1 MESSLTRVGGGGYD
15 TQGGGDP
22 RVEFRDDTPASAV
35 PGHDAVMAY
44 VGKVEAQLHKQQEM
58 LRKLDAERAAALR
71 KAQAAL
77 EDMGAPAVRKASQAV
92 ERASKAEAALSE
104 AQAKLETLQRRV
116 KQAEEHAAGF
126 VLPDGDAAE
135 ATTADRLKVSVR
147 GRSSLHRADTPS
159 REGDRER
166 ESTAGLAGAAGKA
179 LESTAWVGSLKHPAV
194 DSRVGMRRLSYLS
207 NSICSACEGWSHARW
222 FIRGVPFISS
232 RCVLQQPTLVVGVA
246 LGACEGEA
254 LGHDDG
260 DVLGLAGT
268 YRGCCGR
275 RSRRRLRR
283 ASASPLPTPP
293 R

>member
-1 MESSLTRVGGGGYD
+1 M
-15 TQGGGDP
+15 
-22 RVEFRDDTPASAV
+22 EFRDDTPASAV

-166 ESTAGLAGAAGKA
+166 EYSGPCWSCWQST
-179 LESTAWVGSLKHPAV
+179 
-194 DSRVGMRRLSYLS
+194 
-207 NSICSACEGWSHARW
+207 
-222 FIRGVPFISS
+222 
-232 RCVLQQPTLVVGVA
+232 
-246 LGACEGEA
+246 
-254 LGHDDG
+254 
-260 DVLGLAGT
+260 
-268 YRGCCGR
+268 
-275 RSRRRLRR
+275 
-283 ASASPLPTPP
+283 
-293 R
+293 